1 MSSASGKFLAFS
13 RRARDIRGMRGAHW
27 VLLGFLVGCGADPLP
42 PAAAPKGI
50 PKTGVAN
57 GPRPSAPRP
66 PQGALF
72 REDVNALIEQG
83 FPQFLQRI
91 DVEPRLVEGQFRGW
105 TIVNLSPSEF
115 WSNVD
120 LKRGDIVTRVNDL
133 PIERETEAY
142 DAFVSLKAA
151 PELRVTFQ
159 RDGQPRLLEYK
170 IVSRN

>member
-1 MSSASGKFLAFS
+1 
-13 RRARDIRGMRGAHW
+13 MRGANL
-27 VLLGFLVGCGADPLP
+27 VLLGLLVSCGADPLP
-42 PAAAPKGI
+42 RAAAPKG
-50 PKTGVAN
+50 VAKATATN
-57 GPRPSAPRP
+57 TVRPSAPRP

-72 REDVNALIEQG
+72 REDVNALIDQG

-91 DVEPRLVEGQFRGW
+91 DVEPRLVEGKFRGW
-105 TIVNLSPSEF
+105 TIVNLSPTEF

-142 DAFVSLKAA
+142 DAFESLKAA
-151 PELRVTFQ
+151 PDLRVSLQ
-159 RDGQPRLLEYK
+159 RDGQARLLEYK